1 MKASSP
7 PPVRPMEGWEMSYD
21 PTVIERHAA
30 ALHQKA
36 ESRVAR
42 FTFFGFL
49 IGSVIGASA
58 VVAPMVSSVHSLLPH
73 RFAYAAIVM
82 GAAAGAYLGYLIGQ
96 SRAVALRL
104 QANLAVHQ
112 LEIGR
117 ALYRF
122 EAMRVPLPAAS
133 SLPAPEPVPAPAP
146 APVAPPAPPAPA
158 PVVSLPELPPAPAP
172 APLPAPVPMRV
183 PMTVPVSEP
192 APPSSYPAP
201 HAVPALQPEPA
212 AQMVPPTY
220 EWQQPPTSNTAS

>member
-1 MKASSP
+1 
-7 PPVRPMEGWEMSYD
+7 MSYD

-36 ESRVAR
+36 GSRVAR

-49 IGSVIGASA
+49 IGSVIGAST

-117 ALYRF
+117 ALHRF
-122 EAMRVPLPAAS
+122 EALRVPLPTAA
-133 SLPAPEPVPAPAP
+133 SLPAPTPVPAPAP
-146 APVAPPAPPAPA
+146 APAPVAAAPAPPEPAPA
-158 PVVSLPELPPAPAP
+158 PVVSLPEPLPAPAP
-172 APLPAPVPMRV
+172 VRI
-183 PMTVPVSEP
+183 PMTIPVSQP
-192 APPSSYPAP
+192 AAPSAYPAP
-201 HAVPALQPEPA
+201 HVVPALEPEPA
-212 AQMVPPTY
+212 AQTLPPTY
-220 EWQQPPTSNTAS
+220 EWQQPPTSNTAG

>member
-1 MKASSP
+1 MG
-7 PPVRPMEGWEMSYD
+7 RWEMSYD

-36 ESRVAR
+36 GSRVAR

-49 IGSVIGASA
+49 TGSVIGAST

-122 EAMRVPLPAAS
+122 EALRVPLPAAA
-133 SLPAPEPVPAPAP
+133 SLPAPAAVPAPAP
-146 APVAPPAPPAPA
+146 APVAPPAPPEPA
-158 PVVSLPELPPAPAP
+158 PVASAPEPMPAPAP
-172 APLPAPVPMRV
+172 APAPVPMRV
-183 PMTVPVSEP
+183 PTTVPVSEP

-201 HAVPALQPEPA
+201 HVVPALQPEPA
-212 AQMVPPTY
+212 AQVAPPTY
-220 EWQQPPTSNTAS
+220 AWQQPPTSNTG

>member
-1 MKASSP
+1 
-7 PPVRPMEGWEMSYD
+7 MSYD

-36 ESRVAR
+36 GSRVAR
-42 FTFFGFL
+42 FTFFGFV
-49 IGSVIGASA
+49 IGSVIGGST

-117 ALYRF
+117 ALHRF
-122 EAMRVPLPAAS
+122 EALRVPLPAAA
-133 SLPAPEPVPAPAP
+133 SLPAPTPVTAPAPTP
-146 APVAPPAPPAPA
+146 APVAAAPAPPEPAPA
-158 PVVSLPELPPAPAP
+158 PVVSLPEPLPAPAP
-172 APLPAPVPMRV
+172 MRIPVS
-183 PMTVPVSEP
+183 VPVSQP
-192 APPSSYPAP
+192 AAPSAYPAP
-201 HAVPALQPEPA
+201 HVVPALEPEPA
-212 AQMVPPTY
+212 AQTLPPTY
-220 EWQQPPTSNTAS
+220 EWQQPPTSNTAG

>member
-1 MKASSP
+1 
-7 PPVRPMEGWEMSYD
+7 MSYD

-36 ESRVAR
+36 GSRVAR

-49 IGSVIGASA
+49 IGTVIGAST

-82 GAAAGAYLGYLIGQ
+82 GAAAGAYLGYLVGQ

-117 ALYRF
+117 ALHRF
-122 EAMRVPLPAAS
+122 EALRVPLPAAA
-133 SLPAPEPVPAPAP
+133 SLPAPAPVPAPAPAP
-146 APVAPPAPPAPA
+146 APVAPPAPA
-158 PVVSLPELPPAPAP
+158 PVVSLPDPPPAPAP
-172 APLPAPVPMRV
+172 APAPMRV

-201 HAVPALQPEPA
+201 HVVPALQPEPA

-220 EWQQPPTSNTAS
+220 EWQQPPTSNTAG

>member
-1 MKASSP
+1 
-7 PPVRPMEGWEMSYD
+7 MSYD

-36 ESRVAR
+36 GSRVAR

-49 IGSVIGASA
+49 IGTVIGAST

-82 GAAAGAYLGYLIGQ
+82 GAAAGAYLGYLVGQ

-117 ALYRF
+117 ALHRF
-122 EAMRVPLPAAS
+122 EALRVPLPAAA
-133 SLPAPEPVPAPAP
+133 SLPAPAPVPAPAPAP
-146 APVAPPAPPAPA
+146 APVAPPAPA
-158 PVVSLPELPPAPAP
+158 PVVSLPDPPPAPAP
-172 APLPAPVPMRV
+172 APAPAPMRV

-192 APPSSYPAP
+192 APPSSYPVP
-201 HAVPALQPEPA
+201 HVVQALQPEPA

-220 EWQQPPTSNTAS
+220 EWQQPPTSNTAG

>member
-1 MKASSP
+1 
-7 PPVRPMEGWEMSYD
+7 MSYD

-36 ESRVAR
+36 GSRVAR

-49 IGSVIGASA
+49 IGTVIGAST

-82 GAAAGAYLGYLIGQ
+82 GAAAGAYLGYLVGQ

-117 ALYRF
+117 ALHRF
-122 EAMRVPLPAAS
+122 EALRVPLPAAA
-133 SLPAPEPVPAPAP
+133 SLPAPAPVPAPAPAP
-146 APVAPPAPPAPA
+146 APVAPPAPA
-158 PVVSLPELPPAPAP
+158 PVVSLPDPPPAPAP
-172 APLPAPVPMRV
+172 APAPAPMRV

-201 HAVPALQPEPA
+201 HVVPALQPEPA

-220 EWQQPPTSNTAS
+220 EWQQPPTSNTAG

>member
-1 MKASSP
+1 
-7 PPVRPMEGWEMSYD
+7 MSYD

-36 ESRVAR
+36 GSRVAR

-49 IGSVIGASA
+49 IGSVIGAST

-104 QANLAVHQ
+104 PANLAVHQ

-117 ALYRF
+117 ALHRF
-122 EAMRVPLPAAS
+122 EALRVPLPAAA
-133 SLPAPEPVPAPAP
+133 SLPAPTAVAAPAPAP
-146 APVAPPAPPAPA
+146 APVAAPAPPEPA
-158 PVVSLPELPPAPAP
+158 PVVSLPEPLPAPAP
-172 APLPAPVPMRV
+172 MRIPV
-183 PMTVPVSEP
+183 TVPVSQP
-192 APPSSYPAP
+192 AAPSAYPAP
-201 HAVPALQPEPA
+201 HVVPALEPEPA
-212 AQMVPPTY
+212 AQTLPPTY
-220 EWQQPPTSNTAS
+220 EWQQPPTSNTAG

>member
-1 MKASSP
+1 
-7 PPVRPMEGWEMSYD
+7 MSYD

-36 ESRVAR
+36 GSRVAR

-49 IGSVIGASA
+49 IGTVIGAST

-82 GAAAGAYLGYLIGQ
+82 GAAAGAYLGYLVGQ

-117 ALYRF
+117 ALHRF
-122 EAMRVPLPAAS
+122 EALRVPLPAAA
-133 SLPAPEPVPAPAP
+133 SLPAPAPVPAPAPAP
-146 APVAPPAPPAPA
+146 APVAPPAP
-158 PVVSLPELPPAPAP
+158 VVSLPDPPPAPAP
-172 APLPAPVPMRV
+172 APAPAPMRV

-192 APPSSYPAP
+192 APPSSYPVP
-201 HAVPALQPEPA
+201 HVVQALQPEPA

-220 EWQQPPTSNTAS
+220 EWQQPPTSNTAG

>member
-1 MKASSP
+1 
-7 PPVRPMEGWEMSYD
+7 MSYD

-36 ESRVAR
+36 GSRVAR

-49 IGSVIGASA
+49 IGSVIGATT

-117 ALYRF
+117 ALHRF
-122 EAMRVPLPAAS
+122 EALRVPLPAAA
-133 SLPAPEPVPAPAP
+133 SLPAPTAVAAPAP
-146 APVAPPAPPAPA
+146 APVPVAAPAAAPAPVAAPAPPEPA
-158 PVVSLPELPPAPAP
+158 PVVSLPEPLPAPAP
-172 APLPAPVPMRV
+172 APAPVPMHM

-192 APPSSYPAP
+192 APPSSYPVP
-201 HAVPALQPEPA
+201 HVVPALQPEPA
-212 AQMVPPTY
+212 AQTLPPTY
-220 EWQQPPTSNTAS
+220 EWQQPPTSNTAG

>member
-1 MKASSP
+1 
-7 PPVRPMEGWEMSYD
+7 MSYD

-36 ESRVAR
+36 GSRVAR

-49 IGSVIGASA
+49 IGSVIGAST

-117 ALYRF
+117 ALHRF
-122 EAMRVPLPAAS
+122 EALRVPLPAAA
-133 SLPAPEPVPAPAP
+133 SLPAPTPVPAPAP
-146 APVAPPAPPAPA
+146 VAATPEPA
-158 PVVSLPELPPAPAP
+158 PVVSLPEPPPAPA
-172 APLPAPVPMRV
+172 PAPVPMRV
-183 PMTVPVSEP
+183 PTTVPVSEP
-192 APPSSYPAP
+192 AAPSAYPAP
-201 HAVPALQPEPA
+201 HIVPALEPEA
-212 AQMVPPTY
+212 VAQTLPPTY
-220 EWQQPPTSNTAS
+220 EWQQPPTSNTAG

>member
-1 MKASSP
+1 
-7 PPVRPMEGWEMSYD
+7 MEGWEMSYD

-36 ESRVAR
+36 GSRVAR

-49 IGSVIGASA
+49 IGSVIGGST

-117 ALYRF
+117 ALHRF
-122 EAMRVPLPAAS
+122 EALRVPLPAAA
-133 SLPAPEPVPAPAP
+133 SLPAPTPVPTPAPAP
-146 APVAPPAPPAPA
+146 APVAAAPAPPEPAPA
-158 PVVSLPELPPAPAP
+158 PVVSLPEPLPAPAP
-172 APLPAPVPMRV
+172 MRTPMS
-183 PMTVPVSEP
+183 VPVSQP
-192 APPSSYPAP
+192 AAPSAYPAP
-201 HAVPALQPEPA
+201 HVVPALEPEPA
-212 AQMVPPTY
+212 AQTLPPTY
-220 EWQQPPTSNTAS
+220 EWQQPPTSNTAG

>member
-1 MKASSP
+1 
-7 PPVRPMEGWEMSYD
+7 MEGWEMSYD

-42 FTFFGFL
+42 FTFIGFL
-49 IGSVIGASA
+49 IGSVIGAST

-117 ALYRF
+117 ALHRF
-122 EAMRVPLPAAS
+122 EALRVPLPAAA
-133 SLPAPEPVPAPAP
+133 SLPAPTPVPTPAPAP
-146 APVAPPAPPAPA
+146 APVAAAPAPPEPAPA
-158 PVVSLPELPPAPAP
+158 PVVSLPEPLPAPAP
-172 APLPAPVPMRV
+172 MRTPMS
-183 PMTVPVSEP
+183 VPVSQP
-192 APPSSYPAP
+192 AAPSAYPAP
-201 HAVPALQPEPA
+201 HVVPALEPEPA
-212 AQMVPPTY
+212 AQTLPPTY
-220 EWQQPPTSNTAS
+220 EWQQPPTSNTAG

>member
-1 MKASSP
+1 
-7 PPVRPMEGWEMSYD
+7 MEGWEMSYD
-21 PTVIERHAA
+21 PTLIERHAA

-36 ESRVAR
+36 GSRVAR

-49 IGSVIGASA
+49 IGSVIGATT

-117 ALYRF
+117 ALHRF
-122 EAMRVPLPAAS
+122 EALRVPLPAAA
-133 SLPAPEPVPAPAP
+133 SLPAPTPVPAPAP
-146 APVAPPAPPAPA
+146 APAPAPVAAAPAPPEPAPA
-158 PVVSLPELPPAPAP
+158 PVVSLPEPLPA
-172 APLPAPVPMRV
+172 PAPVPMRL

-192 APPSSYPAP
+192 AAPSAYPAP
-201 HAVPALQPEPA
+201 HVVPALEPEPA
-212 AQMVPPTY
+212 AQTLPPTY
-220 EWQQPPTSNTAS
+220 EWQQPPTSNTAG

>member
-1 MKASSP
+1 
-7 PPVRPMEGWEMSYD
+7 MEGWEMSYD

-36 ESRVAR
+36 GSRVAR

-49 IGSVIGASA
+49 IGSVIGAST

-117 ALYRF
+117 ALHRF
-122 EAMRVPLPAAS
+122 EALRVPLPAAA
-133 SLPAPEPVPAPAP
+133 SLPAPTPVPAPAP
-146 APVAPPAPPAPA
+146 VAATPEPA
-158 PVVSLPELPPAPAP
+158 PVVSLPE
-172 APLPAPVPMRV
+172 PMRV
-183 PMTVPVSEP
+183 PTTVPVSEP
-192 APPSSYPAP
+192 AAPSAYPAP
-201 HAVPALQPEPA
+201 HIVPALEPEA
-212 AQMVPPTY
+212 VAQTLPPTH
-220 EWQQPPTSNTAS
+220 EWQQPPTSNTAG

>member
-1 MKASSP
+1 
-7 PPVRPMEGWEMSYD
+7 MEGWEMSYD

-36 ESRVAR
+36 GSRVAR

-49 IGSVIGASA
+49 IGSVIGATT

-117 ALYRF
+117 ALHRF
-122 EAMRVPLPAAS
+122 EALRVPLPAAA
-133 SLPAPEPVPAPAP
+133 SLPAPTAVAAPAPAP
-146 APVAPPAPPAPA
+146 APVASPAPPEPA
-158 PVVSLPELPPAPAP
+158 PVVSLPEPLPAPAP
-172 APLPAPVPMRV
+172 APAPVPMHM

-192 APPSSYPAP
+192 APPSSYPVP
-201 HAVPALQPEPA
+201 HVVPALQPEPA
-212 AQMVPPTY
+212 AQTLPPTY
-220 EWQQPPTSNTAS
+220 EWQQPPTSNTAG

>member
-1 MKASSP
+1 
-7 PPVRPMEGWEMSYD
+7 MSYD

-36 ESRVAR
+36 GSRVAR

-49 IGSVIGASA
+49 IGSVIGAST

-117 ALYRF
+117 ALHRF
-122 EAMRVPLPAAS
+122 EALRVALPAAA
-133 SLPAPEPVPAPAP
+133 SLPAPTPVPAAPAPAP
-146 APVAPPAPPAPA
+146 APVAAAPAPPEPAPA
-158 PVVSLPELPPAPAP
+158 PVVSLPE
-172 APLPAPVPMRV
+172 PLPAPVPMRL

-192 APPSSYPAP
+192 AAPSAYPAP
-201 HAVPALQPEPA
+201 HVVPALEPEPA
-212 AQMVPPTY
+212 AQTLPPTY
-220 EWQQPPTSNTAS
+220 EWQQPPTSNTAG

>member
-1 MKASSP
+1 MD
-7 PPVRPMEGWEMSYD
+7 GWEMSYD

-36 ESRVAR
+36 GSRVAR

-49 IGSVIGASA
+49 IGSVIGAST

-117 ALYRF
+117 ALHRF
-122 EAMRVPLPAAS
+122 EALRVPLPTAA
-133 SLPAPEPVPAPAP
+133 SLPAPTPVPAPAP
-146 APVAPPAPPAPA
+146 APAPVAAAPAPPEPAPA
-158 PVVSLPELPPAPAP
+158 PVVSLPEPLPAPAP
-172 APLPAPVPMRV
+172 MRIPV
-183 PMTVPVSEP
+183 TVPVSQP
-192 APPSSYPAP
+192 AAPSAYPAP
-201 HAVPALQPEPA
+201 HVVPALEPEPA
-212 AQMVPPTY
+212 AQTLPPTY
-220 EWQQPPTSNTAS
+220 EWQQPPTSNTAG

>member
-1 MKASSP
+1 
-7 PPVRPMEGWEMSYD
+7 MSYD

-36 ESRVAR
+36 GSRVAR

-49 IGSVIGASA
+49 IGSVIGAST

-117 ALYRF
+117 ALHRF
-122 EAMRVPLPAAS
+122 EALRVPLPAAA
-133 SLPAPEPVPAPAP
+133 SLPAPTPVPAPAP
-146 APVAPPAPPAPA
+146 APAPVAAAPAPPEPAPA
-158 PVVSLPELPPAPAP
+158 PVVSLPEPLPAPAP
-172 APLPAPVPMRV
+172 MRIPV
-183 PMTVPVSEP
+183 TVPVSQP
-192 APPSSYPAP
+192 AAPSAYPAP
-201 HAVPALQPEPA
+201 HVVPALEPEPA
-212 AQMVPPTY
+212 AQTLPPTY
-220 EWQQPPTSNTAS
+220 EWQQPPTSNTAG

>member
-1 MKASSP
+1 
-7 PPVRPMEGWEMSYD
+7 MSYD

-36 ESRVAR
+36 GSRVAR

-49 IGSVIGASA
+49 IGSVIGAST
-58 VVAPMVSSVHSLLPH
+58 VVAPMVSSVHSLMPH

-117 ALYRF
+117 ALHRF
-122 EAMRVPLPAAS
+122 EALRVPLPAAA
-133 SLPAPEPVPAPAP
+133 SLPTPAPVPAPAP
-146 APVAPPAPPAPA
+146 VAQPVAPAPA
-158 PVVSLPELPPAPAP
+158 PVVSLPDPLPAPAP
-172 APLPAPVPMRV
+172 APAAAPVLMPMRV
-183 PMTVPVSEP
+183 PLTVPVSEP
-192 APPSSYPAP
+192 SPPIVSEPAPPASYPAP
-201 HAVPALQPEPA
+201 HVVPAPQPDPA
-212 AQMVPPTY
+212 AQLVPPTY
-220 EWQQPPTSNTAS
+220 EWQQPPTSNTAG

>member
-1 MKASSP
+1 
-7 PPVRPMEGWEMSYD
+7 MSYD

-36 ESRVAR
+36 GSRVAR

-49 IGSVIGASA
+49 IGSVIGAST

-117 ALYRF
+117 ALHRF
-122 EAMRVPLPAAS
+122 EALRVPLPAAA
-133 SLPAPEPVPAPAP
+133 SLPAPTPVPAAAPAP
-146 APVAPPAPPAPA
+146 APVAPAPPEPAPA
-158 PVVSLPELPPAPAP
+158 PVVSLPE
-172 APLPAPVPMRV
+172 PLPAPEPMRI
-183 PMTVPVSEP
+183 PMTVPVSQP
-192 APPSSYPAP
+192 AAPSAYPAP
-201 HAVPALQPEPA
+201 HVVPALEPEPA
-212 AQMVPPTY
+212 AQTLPPTY
-220 EWQQPPTSNTAS
+220 EWQQPPTSNTAG

>member
-1 MKASSP
+1 
-7 PPVRPMEGWEMSYD
+7 MSYD

-36 ESRVAR
+36 GSRVAR

-49 IGSVIGASA
+49 IGSVIGAST

-117 ALYRF
+117 ALHRF
-122 EAMRVPLPAAS
+122 EALRVPLPTAA
-133 SLPAPEPVPAPAP
+133 SLPAPTPVPAPAP
-146 APVAPPAPPAPA
+146 APAPVAAAPAPPEPAPA
-158 PVVSLPELPPAPAP
+158 PVVSLPDPLPAPAP
-172 APLPAPVPMRV
+172 MRIPV
-183 PMTVPVSEP
+183 TVPVSQP
-192 APPSSYPAP
+192 AAPSAYPAP
-201 HAVPALQPEPA
+201 HVVPALEPEPA
-212 AQMVPPTY
+212 AQTLPPTY
-220 EWQQPPTSNTAS
+220 EWQQPPTSNTAG

>member
-1 MKASSP
+1 
-7 PPVRPMEGWEMSYD
+7 MSYD

-36 ESRVAR
+36 GSRVLR

-49 IGSVIGASA
+49 IGSVIGTSP

-117 ALYRF
+117 ALHRF
-122 EAMRVPLPAAS
+122 EALRVPLPAAA
-133 SLPAPEPVPAPAP
+133 SLPAPTPVPAPAP
-146 APVAPPAPPAPA
+146 APAPVAAAPAPPEPAPA
-158 PVVSLPELPPAPAP
+158 PVVSLPEPLPAPAP
-172 APLPAPVPMRV
+172 MRIPV
-183 PMTVPVSEP
+183 TVPVSQP
-192 APPSSYPAP
+192 AAPSAYPAP
-201 HAVPALQPEPA
+201 HVVPALEPEPA
-212 AQMVPPTY
+212 AQTLPPTY
-220 EWQQPPTSNTAS
+220 EWQQPPTSNTAG

>member
-1 MKASSP
+1 
-7 PPVRPMEGWEMSYD
+7 MSYD

-49 IGSVIGASA
+49 IGSVIGGST

-117 ALYRF
+117 ALHRF
-122 EAMRVPLPAAS
+122 EALRVPLPAAA
-133 SLPAPEPVPAPAP
+133 SLPAPTPVPAPAP
-146 APVAPPAPPAPA
+146 APAPVAAAPAPPEPARA
-158 PVVSLPELPPAPAP
+158 PVVSLPEPLPAPAP
-172 APLPAPVPMRV
+172 VRI
-183 PMTVPVSEP
+183 PMTIPVSQP
-192 APPSSYPAP
+192 AAPSAYPAP
-201 HAVPALQPEPA
+201 HVVPALEPEPA
-212 AQMVPPTY
+212 AQTLPPTY
-220 EWQQPPTSNTAS
+220 EWQQPPTSNTAG

>member
-1 MKASSP
+1 
-7 PPVRPMEGWEMSYD
+7 MSYD

-36 ESRVAR
+36 GSRVAR

-49 IGSVIGASA
+49 IGSVIGAST

-117 ALYRF
+117 ALHRF
-122 EAMRVPLPAAS
+122 EALRVPLPAAA
-133 SLPAPEPVPAPAP
+133 SLPAPTPVPAPAP
-146 APVAPPAPPAPA
+146 APAPVAAAPAPLEPAPA
-158 PVVSLPELPPAPAP
+158 PVVSLPEPLPAPAP
-172 APLPAPVPMRV
+172 MRIPV
-183 PMTVPVSEP
+183 TVPVSQP
-192 APPSSYPAP
+192 AAPSAYPAP
-201 HAVPALQPEPA
+201 HVVPALEPEPA
-212 AQMVPPTY
+212 AQTLPPTY
-220 EWQQPPTSNTAS
+220 EWQQPPTSNTAG

>member
-1 MKASSP
+1 
-7 PPVRPMEGWEMSYD
+7 MSYD

-36 ESRVAR
+36 GSRVAR

-49 IGSVIGASA
+49 IGSVIGAST

-104 QANLAVHQ
+104 PANLAVHQ

-117 ALYRF
+117 ALHRF
-122 EAMRVPLPAAS
+122 EALRVPLPAAA
-133 SLPAPEPVPAPAP
+133 SLPAPTPVPAPAP
-146 APVAPPAPPAPA
+146 APAPAPVAAAPAPPEPA
-158 PVVSLPELPPAPAP
+158 PVVSLPEPLPAPAP
-172 APLPAPVPMRV
+172 MRIPV
-183 PMTVPVSEP
+183 TVPVSQP
-192 APPSSYPAP
+192 AAPSAYPAP
-201 HAVPALQPEPA
+201 HVVPALEPEPA
-212 AQMVPPTY
+212 AQTLPPTY
-220 EWQQPPTSNTAS
+220 EWQQPPTSNTAG

>member
-1 MKASSP
+1 
-7 PPVRPMEGWEMSYD
+7 MEGWEMSYD
-21 PTVIERHAA
+21 PTLIERHAA

-36 ESRVAR
+36 GSRVAR

-49 IGSVIGASA
+49 IGSVIGATT

-117 ALYRF
+117 ALHRF
-122 EAMRVPLPAAS
+122 EALRVPLPAAA
-133 SLPAPEPVPAPAP
+133 SLPAPTPVPAPAAPVAAAPAPPEPAPVASLPEPSPAPAP
-146 APVAPPAPPAPA
+146 AP
-158 PVVSLPELPPAPAP
+158 
-172 APLPAPVPMRV
+172 MRL

-192 APPSSYPAP
+192 AAPSAYPAP
-201 HAVPALQPEPA
+201 HIVPALEPEPV
-212 AQMVPPTY
+212 AQTLPPTY
-220 EWQQPPTSNTAS
+220 EWQQPPTSNTAG

>member
-1 MKASSP
+1 
-7 PPVRPMEGWEMSYD
+7 MSYD

-36 ESRVAR
+36 GSRVAW

-49 IGSVIGASA
+49 IGSVIGAST

-117 ALYRF
+117 ALHRF
-122 EAMRVPLPAAS
+122 EALRVALPAAA
-133 SLPAPEPVPAPAP
+133 SLPAPTPVPAAPAPAP
-146 APVAPPAPPAPA
+146 APVAAAPAPPEPAPA
-158 PVVSLPELPPAPAP
+158 PVVSLPE
-172 APLPAPVPMRV
+172 PLPAPVPMRL

-192 APPSSYPAP
+192 AAPSAYPAP
-201 HAVPALQPEPA
+201 HVVPALEPEPA
-212 AQMVPPTY
+212 AQTLPPTY
-220 EWQQPPTSNTAS
+220 EWQQPPPSNTAG

>member
-1 MKASSP
+1 
-7 PPVRPMEGWEMSYD
+7 MSYD

-36 ESRVAR
+36 GSRVAR

-49 IGSVIGASA
+49 IGSVIGAST

-117 ALYRF
+117 ALHRF
-122 EAMRVPLPAAS
+122 EALRVPLPTAA
-133 SLPAPEPVPAPAP
+133 SLPAPTPVPAPAP
-146 APVAPPAPPAPA
+146 APAPVAAAPAPPEPAPA
-158 PVVSLPELPPAPAP
+158 PVVSLPE
-172 APLPAPVPMRV
+172 PLPAPEPMRI
-183 PMTVPVSEP
+183 PMTVPVSQP
-192 APPSSYPAP
+192 AAPSAYPAP
-201 HAVPALQPEPA
+201 HVVPALEPEPA
-212 AQMVPPTY
+212 AQTLPPTY
-220 EWQQPPTSNTAS
+220 EWQQPPTSNTAG

>member
-1 MKASSP
+1 
-7 PPVRPMEGWEMSYD
+7 MSYD

-36 ESRVAR
+36 GSRVAR

-49 IGSVIGASA
+49 IGTVIGAST

-82 GAAAGAYLGYLIGQ
+82 GAAAGAYLGYLVGQ

-117 ALYRF
+117 ALHRF
-122 EAMRVPLPAAS
+122 EALRVPLPAAA
-133 SLPAPEPVPAPAP
+133 SLPAPAPVSAPAPAP
-146 APVAPPAPPAPA
+146 APVAPPAPA
-158 PVVSLPELPPAPAP
+158 PVVSLPDPPPAPAP
-172 APLPAPVPMRV
+172 APAPAPMRV

-201 HAVPALQPEPA
+201 HVVPALQPEPA

-220 EWQQPPTSNTAS
+220 EWQQPPTSNTAG

>member
-1 MKASSP
+1 
-7 PPVRPMEGWEMSYD
+7 MSYD

-36 ESRVAR
+36 GSRVAR

-49 IGSVIGASA
+49 IGSVIGATT

-117 ALYRF
+117 ALHRF
-122 EAMRVPLPAAS
+122 EALRVPLPTAA
-133 SLPAPEPVPAPAP
+133 SLPAPTPVPAPAP
-146 APVAPPAPPAPA
+146 APAPVAAAPAPPEPAPA
-158 PVVSLPELPPAPAP
+158 PVVSLPE
-172 APLPAPVPMRV
+172 PLPAPEPMRI
-183 PMTVPVSEP
+183 PMTVPVSQP
-192 APPSSYPAP
+192 AAPSAYPAP
-201 HAVPALQPEPA
+201 HVVPALEPEPA
-212 AQMVPPTY
+212 AQTLPPTY
-220 EWQQPPTSNTAS
+220 EWQQPPTSNTAG

>member
-1 MKASSP
+1 
-7 PPVRPMEGWEMSYD
+7 MSYD

-36 ESRVAR
+36 GSRVAR

-49 IGSVIGASA
+49 IGSVIGAST

-104 QANLAVHQ
+104 PANLAVHQ

-117 ALYRF
+117 ALHRF
-122 EAMRVPLPAAS
+122 EALRVPLPAAA
-133 SLPAPEPVPAPAP
+133 SLPAPTPVPAPAP
-146 APVAPPAPPAPA
+146 APAPVAAAPAPPEPAPA
-158 PVVSLPELPPAPAP
+158 PVVSLPEPLPAPAP
-172 APLPAPVPMRV
+172 MRIPV
-183 PMTVPVSEP
+183 TVPVSQP
-192 APPSSYPAP
+192 AAPSAYPAP
-201 HAVPALQPEPA
+201 HVVPALEPEPA
-212 AQMVPPTY
+212 AQTLPPTY
-220 EWQQPPTSNTAS
+220 EWQQPPTSNTAG

>member
-1 MKASSP
+1 
-7 PPVRPMEGWEMSYD
+7 MSYD

-36 ESRVAR
+36 GSRVAR

-49 IGSVIGASA
+49 IGSVIGAST

-82 GAAAGAYLGYLIGQ
+82 GGAAGAYLGYLIGQ

-117 ALYRF
+117 ALHRF
-122 EAMRVPLPAAS
+122 EALRVPLPAAA
-133 SLPAPEPVPAPAP
+133 SLPAPTPVPASAPAPAP
-146 APVAPPAPPAPA
+146 APVAAAPAPPEPAPA
-158 PVVSLPELPPAPAP
+158 PVVSLPEPLPA
-172 APLPAPVPMRV
+172 PAPVPMRL

-192 APPSSYPAP
+192 AAPSAYPAP
-201 HAVPALQPEPA
+201 HVVPALEPEPA
-212 AQMVPPTY
+212 AQTHPPTY
-220 EWQQPPTSNTAS
+220 EWQQPPTSNTAG